1 MAVDVVEALL
11 IARGRG
17 MARGKG
23 GFSVYVW
30 LEEDARDVWA
40 YEGKI
45 SDCQMYLILSWNGVC
60 VALCCMCCSMLGLAS
75 DRDAGR

>member
-1 MAVDVVEALL
+1 
-11 IARGRG
+11 
-17 MARGKG
+17 
-23 GFSVYVW
+23 VYVW